1 MAESL
6 QDRFGPET
14 ICFGCG
20 PANRDGLQIKSYPE
34 GTEVIA
40 EFLPSSHHR
49 AFPGAINGGVIGTL
63 LDCHMNWTAA
73 WHFMQQREDD
83 RPPVTVT
90 SEFSVRLRLVTPP
103 DTPLHLTAHVVGS
116 VEGRADVEATVE
128 AAGDVTALGT
138 GTFVAVEEGHP
149 AFHRW

>member
-1 MAESL
+1 MVESL

-20 PANRDGLQIKSYPE
+20 PANADGLQIKSYPE
-34 GTEVIA
+34 GAEVVA

-49 AFPGAINGGVIGTL
+49 AFPGAINGGIIGAL

-73 WHFMQQREDD
+73 WHFMQARGDE

-90 SEFSVRLRLVTPP
+90 SEFAVRLRLVTPA
-103 DTPLHLTAHVVGS
+103 DASLRLEAHVVESTGD
-116 VEGRADVEATVE
+116 RAQVEATVE
-128 AAGDVTALGT
+128 AEGTITAVGT
-138 GTFVAVEEGHP
+138 GTFVAVGEGHP
-149 AFHRW
+149 AYHRW

>member
-1 MAESL
+1 MDESL
-6 QDRFGPET
+6 QDRFGAET

-20 PANRDGLQIKSYPE
+20 PANEDGLRIKSFPE
-34 GTEVIA
+34 DGEVVC

-49 AFPGAINGGVIGTL
+49 AFPGAVNGGIIGTL

-73 WHFMQQREDD
+73 WHFMQQRGSE

-90 SEFSVRLRLVTPP
+90 AEFSVRLRRVTPP
-103 DTPLHLTAHVVGS
+103 DTALHLTAHI
-116 VEGRADVEATVE
+116 VESTEDRADVEATVLASGE
-128 AAGDVTALGT
+128 VTATGS

-149 AFHRW
+149 AYHRW